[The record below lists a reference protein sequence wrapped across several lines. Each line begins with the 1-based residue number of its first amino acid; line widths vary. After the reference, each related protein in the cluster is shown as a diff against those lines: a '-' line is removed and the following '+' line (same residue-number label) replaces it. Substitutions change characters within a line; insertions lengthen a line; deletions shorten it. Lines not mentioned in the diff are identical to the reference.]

1 MVNGSDA
8 EHSLDDSESAPPN
21 TGGFGRRILLNAAQ
35 LGGSLAMAWTM
46 SLVGRFILPRVLG
59 TEKFGELAL
68 MESVAT
74 LALSL
79 MAFGV
84 HEYIGKEVA
93 VDHAAAARFAKP
105 LFRLQLT
112 SGIGLAVATGL
123 VVLVTSGAELALVV
137 SIFALAQINVVLG
150 KVFAAYLQARH
161 EAGVVSL
168 SAVVTKAV
176 WLTLLL
182 ALLGVGAELLALPVA
197 LVVSELVRTVWL
209 ARGFRDSFGPPE
221 DAPMSAATTVLR
233 RSVPHYINALNVD
246 VMGYS
251 VPILVGLLGGV
262 AAAGIFSAALL
273 AASVPMLLT
282 PVLGWIAIPVL
293 SNLREE
299 GADAMW
305 ARVGSITDSLAPV
318 VMAGGIALFAL
329 SDEILPLLF
338 GNDFRPSGP
347 AFAWIALTVPA
358 TYFTQLVGS
367 AFIADDRSWQNT
379 KVNLYT
385 LIFVVVGMVIVLLAD
400 GSDDPGRLALLTAAV
415 ATAGEWITVI
425 ALLVLRPYRAVT
437 SATVVRFMV
446 LAVAG
451 GIATMEKLG
460 DDRTD
465 LRLLAAGIAVM
476 VAVSDLPRL
485 LATVRRL
492 LADR

>member
-1 MVNGSDA
+1 MVSGSDA
-8 EHSLDDSESAPPN
+8 EHPLDDSATTLSNGA
-21 TGGFGRRILLNAAQ
+21 GFGRRILLNAAQ

-74 LALSL
+74 LTLSL

-93 VDHAAAARFAKP
+93 VDHTAAARFARP
-105 LFRLQLT
+105 LFRVQLT
-112 SGIGLAVATGL
+112 SGIALAVATGL

-137 SIFALAQINVVLG
+137 SVFALAQINIVLG

-161 EAGVVSL
+161 EARVVSL

-209 ARGFRDSFGPPE
+209 ARGFRASFGPTE
-221 DAPMSAATTVLR
+221 DAPISAATTVLK

-246 VMGYS
+246 IMGYS
-251 VPILVGLLGGV
+251 VRILVGLLGGV

-282 PVLGWIAIPVL
+282 PVLGWIAIPAL
-293 SNLREE
+293 SNLREQ

-318 VMAGGIALFAL
+318 IMAGGIALFAL
-329 SDEILPLLF
+329 SDPLLPLLF
-338 GNDFRPSGP
+338 GDDFRPAGP
-347 AFAWIALTVPA
+347 AFAWIALAVPA

-385 LIFVVVGMVIVLLAD
+385 LIFVVIGVVIVLLID
-400 GSDDPGRLALLTAAV
+400 SSNDPGRLALHTAMV
-415 ATAGEWITVI
+415 GTVGEWITVV
-425 ALLVLRPYRAVT
+425 ALLLLRPYRAVT
-437 SATVVRFMV
+437 SATVWRFGA
-446 LAVAG
+446 LGVAAA
-451 GIATMEKLG
+451 IAAFEKLG
-460 DDRTD
+460 DDRSD
-465 LRLLAAGIAVM
+465 LRLMAAGIAVT
-476 VAVSDLPRL
+476 VAASDIPRL
-485 LATVRRL
+485 VTTVRRL